1 MVQSVAYFGGRVKGK
16 NGFFLECGG
25 RKTAI
30 AGERNGAAGT
40 ERQGRRKAQRWT
52 AGRSARQIF
61 ADNL

>member
-25 RKTAI
+25 RVTAI

-40 ERQGRRKAQRWT
+40 EKGT
-52 AGRSARQIF
+52 ALGCRASGA
-61 ADNL
+61 ADFCR

>member
-25 RKTAI
+25 RETAI

-40 ERQGRRKAQRWT
+40 EKGTALGRRASG
-52 AGRSARQIF
+52 A
-61 ADNL
+61 ADFCR